1 MRIITEQEIKL
12 CFALLRSAVCNDI
25 FPYDIRAIYNAELL
39 PKIIKTAEQHDI
51 LHLIAFGLKKNN
63 LLVECNKHLETEIFR
78 AVYRYVQQN
87 CELNKLCNT
96 FEKAKIPFLPLK
108 GSVIRKYYPEPWM
121 RTACDIDVLV
131 HTEDLDGAIDFLAEN
146 LKYKCKCENS
156 HDVSMF
162 SKSGIHIE
170 LHYQLIEEGLV
181 NATSNIFKSIWH
193 VAKPISQY
201 NYCNEMP
208 DEMFYFYHIAH
219 MAKHFING
227 GCGIRPFLDLW
238 VLNHRIDFDKERR
251 DKLLVDGGLNIFA
264 KQAELL
270 SEVWFGNS
278 GHTEITKQ
286 METYILC
293 GGVYGT
299 NENRIAVQQTK
310 KGGKLRYAL
319 SKIFISYDVIK
330 FHYPIIQK
338 HKLLT
343 PIMEVRRWGK
353 LIFCG
358 HLKRTTKELKFNNNV
373 SKKTAFE
380 TQELLKNIGL

>member
-1 MRIITEQEIKL
+1 MEQKQIYILFSILRSVFHSNQMSDADKQLITDDLIKDVIKL
-12 CFALLRSAVCNDI
+12 AS
-25 FPYDIRAIYNAELL
+25 
-39 PKIIKTAEQHDI
+39 KHDVA
-51 LHLIAFGLKKNN
+51 HLIAIGILNNN
-63 LLVECNKHLETEIFR
+63 LVGEETKPKLQQIVFS
-78 AVYRYVQQN
+78 AIYRYERLN
-87 CELNKLCNT
+87 YELNRMCEIL
-96 FEKAKIPFLPLK
+96 EAEKIPFIPLK
-108 GSVIRKYYPEPWM
+108 GSVIRQLYPEPWM
-121 RTACDIDVLV
+121 RTSCDIDVLV
-131 HTEDLDGAIDFLAEN
+131 QEQDLDKTISCLERNCDYTFHGKA
-146 LKYKCKCENS
+146 S
-156 HDVSMF
+156 HEVSMF
-162 SKSGIHIE
+162 SKSGVHIE
-170 LHYQLIEEGLV
+170 IHYDLIEKGR
-181 NATSNIFKSIWH
+181 ASKSNEVLSNVWKDAIPALNCEYHKKMSD
-193 VAKPISQY
+193 VMY
-201 NYCNEMP
+201 
-208 DEMFYFYHIAH
+208 YFYHIAH